1 MLLPRHFH
9 PKKYIKTEHYYLV
22 IMISFPDLM
31 ISKKYLMPIEGISEY
46 QIATSDSQMTE
57 Q

>member
-31 ISKKYLMPIEGISEY
+31 ISKKTLDADRRYFRVPNCNI
-46 QIATSDSQMTE
+46 
-57 Q
+57 